1 MVEREYVE
9 INNVFA
15 IVKMDEGDFI
25 LAEVKIDKETKEKY
39 YPTRAIYSNELNLVA
54 DLINLSVKRGVFL
67 KTITS
72 ISELM
77 KESHR
82 IAELAQQI
90 LNQLNSES
98 EQ

>member
-15 IVKMDEGDFI
+15 IVKMEEGDFI

-39 YPTRAIYSNELNLVA
+39 YPTRAIYSNELKLVA

-72 ISELM
+72 LSELM

-82 IAELAQQI
+82 IAELAQQV
-90 LNQLNSES
+90 LNQLNSEL

>member
-39 YPTRAIYSNELNLVA
+39 YPTRAIYSSELKLVA

-82 IAELAQQI
+82 IAELAQQV

>member
-39 YPTRAIYSNELNLVA
+39 YPTRAIYSNELKLVA

-72 ISELM
+72 ISELL

-82 IAELAQQI
+82 IAELAQQV

-98 EQ
+98 E

>member
-1 MVEREYVE
+1 MIEREYVE

-25 LAEVKIDKETKEKY
+25 LAEVKIDKETKEKF
-39 YPTRAIYSNELNLVA
+39 YPTRAIYSNELKLVA

-82 IAELAQQI
+82 IAELAQQV

>member
-39 YPTRAIYSNELNLVA
+39 YPTRAIYSNELKLVA

-72 ISELM
+72 LSELM

-82 IAELAQQI
+82 IAELAQQV
-90 LNQLNSES
+90 LNQLNSEW

>member
-39 YPTRAIYSNELNLVA
+39 YSTRAIYSNELKLVA

-82 IAELAQQI
+82 IAELAQQV

>member
-15 IVKMDEGDFI
+15 IVKMEEGDFI
-25 LAEVKIDKETKEKY
+25 LADVKIDKETKEKY
-39 YPTRAIYSNELNLVA
+39 YPTRAIYSNELKLVA

-72 ISELM
+72 LSELM

-82 IAELAQQI
+82 IAELAQQV

>member
-25 LAEVKIDKETKEKY
+25 LSEVKIDKETKEKF
-39 YPTRAIYSNELNLVA
+39 YPTRAIYSNELKLVA

-82 IAELAQQI
+82 IAELAQQV

>member
-15 IVKMDEGDFI
+15 IVKMDEGDLI

-39 YPTRAIYSNELNLVA
+39 YPTRAIYSNELKLVA

-82 IAELAQQI
+82 IAELAQQV

>member
-25 LAEVKIDKETKEKY
+25 LAEVKIDKETKEKF
-39 YPTRAIYSNELNLVA
+39 YPTRAIYSNELKLVA

-82 IAELAQQI
+82 IAELAQQV

>member
-39 YPTRAIYSNELNLVA
+39 YPTRAIYSNELKLVA

-72 ISELM
+72 VSELM

-82 IAELAQQI
+82 IAELAQQV

>member
-15 IVKMDEGDFI
+15 IVKMDEGDFT
-25 LAEVKIDKETKEKY
+25 LAEVKIDKETKEKF
-39 YPTRAIYSNELNLVA
+39 YPTRAIYSNELKLVA

-82 IAELAQQI
+82 IAELAQQV

>member
-25 LAEVKIDKETKEKY
+25 LAEVKTDKETKEKY
-39 YPTRAIYSNELNLVA
+39 YQTRAIYSNELKLVA

-82 IAELAQQI
+82 IAELAQQV
-90 LNQLNSES
+90 LNKLNSES

>member
-1 MVEREYVE
+1 MVEREYLE

-39 YPTRAIYSNELNLVA
+39 YPTRAIYSNELKLVA

-72 ISELM
+72 LSELM

-82 IAELAQQI
+82 IAELAQQV
-90 LNQLNSES
+90 LNQLNSEW

>member
-15 IVKMDEGDFI
+15 IVKMEEGDFI

-39 YPTRAIYSNELNLVA
+39 YPTRAIYSNELKLVA
-54 DLINLSVKRGVFL
+54 DLINLSVNRGVFL

-72 ISELM
+72 LSELM

-82 IAELAQQI
+82 IAELAQQV

>member
-15 IVKMDEGDFI
+15 TVKMDEGDFI
-25 LAEVKIDKETKEKY
+25 LAEVKIDKETKEKF
-39 YPTRAIYSNELNLVA
+39 YPTRAIYSNELKLVA

-82 IAELAQQI
+82 IAELAQQVF
-90 LNQLNSES
+90 NQLNSES

>member
-15 IVKMDEGDFI
+15 IVKMEEGDFI

-39 YPTRAIYSNELNLVA
+39 YPTRAIYSNELKLVA

-82 IAELAQQI
+82 IAELAQQV

>member
-39 YPTRAIYSNELNLVA
+39 YPTRAIYSNELKLVA

-82 IAELAQQI
+82 IAELAQQVF
-90 LNQLNSES
+90 NQLNSES

>member
-15 IVKMDEGDFI
+15 IVKMEEGDFI

-39 YPTRAIYSNELNLVA
+39 YPTRAIYSNELKLVA

-72 ISELM
+72 LSELM

-82 IAELAQQI
+82 IAELAQQV

>member
-15 IVKMDEGDFI
+15 ILKMEEGDFI

-39 YPTRAIYSNELNLVA
+39 YPTRAIYSNELKLVA

-72 ISELM
+72 LSELM

-82 IAELAQQI
+82 IAELAQQV

>member
-1 MVEREYVE
+1 MAERQYVE

-39 YPTRAIYSNELNLVA
+39 YPTRAIYSNELKLVA

-82 IAELAQQI
+82 IAELAQQV
-90 LNQLNSES
+90 LNQLNSKS

>member
-1 MVEREYVE
+1 MQQS
-9 INNVFA
+9 
-15 IVKMDEGDFI
+15 
-25 LAEVKIDKETKEKY
+25 L
-39 YPTRAIYSNELNLVA
+39 YSNELKLVA

-72 ISELM
+72 LSELM

-82 IAELAQQI
+82 IAELAQQV

>member
-1 MVEREYVE
+1 MAERQYVE

-39 YPTRAIYSNELNLVA
+39 YPTRAIYSNELKLVA

-82 IAELAQQI
+82 IAELAQHV
-90 LNQLNSES
+90 LNQLNSKS

>member
-1 MVEREYVE
+1 M
-9 INNVFA
+9 ISHL
-15 IVKMDEGDFI
+15 G
-25 LAEVKIDKETKEKY
+25 
-39 YPTRAIYSNELNLVA
+39 
-54 DLINLSVKRGVFL
+54 LIRTFL

-82 IAELAQQI
+82 IAELAQQV

>member
-39 YPTRAIYSNELNLVA
+39 FPTRAIYSNELKLVA

-72 ISELM
+72 LSELM

-82 IAELAQQI
+82 IAELAQQV
-90 LNQLNSES
+90 LNRLNSES

>member
-1 MVEREYVE
+1 MVEWEYVE

-25 LAEVKIDKETKEKY
+25 LAEVKIDKETKEKF
-39 YPTRAIYSNELNLVA
+39 YPTRAIYSNELKLVA

-82 IAELAQQI
+82 IAELAQQV

>member
-39 YPTRAIYSNELNLVA
+39 YPTRAIYSNELKLVA
-54 DLINLSVKRGVFL
+54 DLINLSVKRGIFL

-72 ISELM
+72 LSELM

-82 IAELAQQI
+82 IAELAQQV

>member
-1 MVEREYVE
+1 MVERKYVE

-25 LAEVKIDKETKEKY
+25 LAEVKIDKETKEKF
-39 YPTRAIYSNELNLVA
+39 YPTRAIYSNELKLVA

-82 IAELAQQI
+82 IAELAQQV

>member
-39 YPTRAIYSNELNLVA
+39 YPTRAIYSNELKLVA

-82 IAELAQQI
+82 IAELAQQV

-98 EQ
+98 DQ

>member
-9 INNVFA
+9 VNNVFA

-25 LAEVKIDKETKEKY
+25 LAEVKIDKETKEKH
-39 YPTRAIYSNELNLVA
+39 YPTRAIYSNELKLVA
-54 DLINLSVKRGVFL
+54 DFINLSVKRGVFL

-82 IAELAQQI
+82 IAELAQQV

>member
-25 LAEVKIDKETKEKY
+25 LAEVKIDKETKEKF
-39 YPTRAIYSNELNLVA
+39 YPTRAIYSNELKLVA

-72 ISELM
+72 ISELL

-82 IAELAQQI
+82 IAELAQQV

>member
-9 INNVFA
+9 INNVFV

-25 LAEVKIDKETKEKY
+25 LAEVKIDKETKEKF
-39 YPTRAIYSNELNLVA
+39 YPTRAIYSNELKLVA

-82 IAELAQQI
+82 IAELAQQV